1 MKQMLKK
8 MALSGIANLFAEKMP
23 FNKLIGMQVT
33 HYDFDKVELRIKMEQ
48 KLIGNPSTTYCTAA
62 SPPAC
67 SMWRAA

>member
-33 HYDFDKVELRIKMEQ
+33 HYDFDKV
-48 KLIGNPSTTYCTAA
+48 
-62 SPPAC
+62 
-67 SMWRAA
+67 